1 LKKLSYSQ
9 NTNTS
14 KMENVSSHVFK
25 NFGVTSQ
32 FYPSETD
39 FIRVRSRD
47 SLRKAISLDRE
58 FDSYSDASID
68 TSSSFSFDSS
78 EYWNYAIQAKKN
90 RYFCAES
97 VGESLMQCG
106 RGTRTHS
113 ESPQSSRWS
122 EDDMSDFLPF
132 DEMIRLTPSMTVEE
146 EEERKYLE
154 DLVHQDIVATEYGW
168 CYPKIVDDAHLDFR
182 RVHHNIPIDLIPTT
196 TSVWNNLD
204 DTVTVT
210 DGVHN
215 EAGLISLYRDHT
227 VVGKNPNSNLIL
239 PNPNSRNNNS
249 KLNAQE
255 HVNTKVRST
264 ETRST
269 EKVCTTNLTS
279 KKKTKSKDEKSTDN
293 DAQKVFLG
301 GLPIGITERMLR
313 QHLAAVGYKVLKRPK
328 ILHGFAPEVWMKNV
342 EQAKDLIEKGVITI
356 EGMEV
361 EVRPYN
367 SLTKLSELK
376 KLPNVGKRSVFI
388 GGLPAGTTT
397 KDLQDVLVEMGMKV
411 INYPVIKHGF
421 ARQVILDTISQAR
434 SLIKMKKI
442 QINGVYGDVRPFV
455 HQKRWR
461 RTK

>member
-1 LKKLSYSQ
+1 LKKLFYSQ
-9 NTNTS
+9 TTSTS
-14 KMENVSSHVFK
+14 KMENASSHVFK
-25 NFGVTSQ
+25 NFAVTPQ

-39 FIRVRSRD
+39 FISIRRRD

-68 TSSSFSFDSS
+68 TSSSFSFNSS
-78 EYWNYAIQAKKN
+78 EYFNYAIQAKKN

-97 VGESLMQCG
+97 VGESIMQCG
-106 RGTRTHS
+106 RGTITHS

-132 DEMIRLTPSMTVEE
+132 DEMVRLTPNLMVDE

-168 CYPKIVDDAHLDFR
+168 CYPRMVDETNLDFGR
-182 RVHHNIPIDLIPTT
+182 THHDIPIDFIPTR
-196 TSVWNNLD
+196 TSVWSNLD
-204 DTVTVT
+204 DTVSST
-210 DGVHN
+210 DGIHN

-227 VVGKNPNSNLIL
+227 AVKKNPNSNLIL

-249 KLNAQE
+249 MQHAQE
-255 HVNTKVRST
+255 HVDTTVGPIAT
-264 ETRST
+264 GD
-269 EKVCTTNLTS
+269 KVCTTKLTS
-279 KKKTKSKDEKSTDN
+279 KKKIKSKDDKSTDN
-293 DAQKVFLG
+293 DAQRVFLG

-313 QHLAAVGYKVLKRPK
+313 QHLAALGYKVLKRPK
-328 ILHGFAPEVWMKNV
+328 ILHGFAPEVWMKTV

-376 KLPNVGKRSVFI
+376 KLPNVGRRSVFI
-388 GGLPAGTTT
+388 GGLPVGTTT

-421 ARQVILDTISQAR
+421 ARQVILDTIPQAK

-442 QINGVYGDVRPFV
+442 PINGVYGDVRPFV
-455 HQKRWR
+455 NQKRRR